1 MPTRGYGVGIVCQYR
16 ASTAPPPPTEPG
28 AHTPVLSPSGGHCS
42 GRYASYWNAFLFKY
56 WVNKRRCVP
65 GLFLLEL
72 FDKCV
77 CTKRSHSCCNINKK
91 KKYFSVAVI
100 SKHSHSYFPQYS
112 QIFSFFTTGE
122 LSGSEGEEVK
132 EDNDAK
138 DDDGGS
144 SSASSVGENDATD
157 GEISSSDAE
166 TGHKKKDK
174 KKHKHKK
181 KKKHKD
187 RDKEKSKRKRTHS
200 RFVFYLSCLRT
211 RVNDVGFNVK
221 CFRCKK

>member
-1 MPTRGYGVGIVCQYR
+1 M
-16 ASTAPPPPTEPG
+16 
-28 AHTPVLSPSGGHCS
+28 
-42 GRYASYWNAFLFKY
+42 
-56 WVNKRRCVP
+56 
-65 GLFLLEL
+65 
-72 FDKCV
+72 
-77 CTKRSHSCCNINKK
+77 
-91 KKYFSVAVI
+91 
-100 SKHSHSYFPQYS
+100 
-112 QIFSFFTTGE
+112 
-122 LSGSEGEEVK
+122 SGSEGEEVK

-166 TGHKKKDK
+166 AGHKKKDE

-200 RFVFYLSCLRT
+200 RFVFYLSCRRT
-211 RVNDVGFNVK
+211 RVNEVEVNDIASDVKNKTLKTWNSRYQFMVEIQHIIFVVGIKFFVY
-221 CFRCKK
+221 FDS